1 MFLRRK
7 AQSTAEYAITIGLVI
22 AVVAGIMQVTL
33 KGGMRKKHKEAM
45 SYLLDAG
52 HDIADYKDL
61 EEKPI
66 DIYTQDYRQ
75 TEIDAGSYV
84 DEYLMEKGGGE
95 KRYQQRTTEST
106 SYSAEMLDAVEQP
119 GAE

>member
-1 MFLRRK
+1 MFLRKK

-45 SYLLDAG
+45 GYLLQAG
-52 HDIADYKDL
+52 SEELGQY

-66 DIYTQDYRQ
+66 DIYTQESRQ
-75 TEIDAGSYV
+75 TEIDAGDYV

-95 KRYQQRTTEST
+95 KKFQQRTTEST
-106 SYSAEMLDAVEQP
+106 AYSAEMLEAVEQP
-119 GAE
+119 GGTE

>member
-1 MFLRRK
+1 MFLKRK

-45 SYLLDAG
+45 GYLLQAG
-52 HDIADYKDL
+52 SDELEEY

-66 DIYTQDYRQ
+66 DIYTQERRQ

-119 GAE
+119 GTE